1 MRVQKWFTV
10 LVLIATL
17 LVAVPAVAQD
27 ITVEEPVE
35 LSVTGVVE
43 AIVDT
48 TLTVDG
54 LDYDVAAAE
63 ITAIGVLAVGDTV
76 TVVYFVEEEAN
87 IAISVIEDEAE
98 DNGEEPVE
106 EFTVTGDVEAIV
118 GSVITVGGV
127 DYDASSAFIT
137 AVGVLV
143 VGDTVT
149 VVYLVEDE
157 VNVALSIIEDEV
169 IVDDDDDEDDDDG
182 SAPDHS
188 RQYGVGSKCE
198 AEAPE
203 GWVEYTVGEDDTLW
217 SLAVA
222 TGSSIAQL
230 KFPNCIKNPH
240 DISAGDVVFLPAT
253 PDPDAEPVHPGR
265 GRNKNRNSGDENTE
279 ADERPG
285 NGNGRGNN
293 GNGNGNGKSNGNGN
307 GNGNGRGNGNGGNG
321 SGNGKGNGNGNGNGN
336 GKNK

>member
-10 LVLIATL
+10 LVLIAAL
-17 LVAVPAVAQD
+17 LVAVPAFAQD
-27 ITVEEPVE
+27 EVIEEPVE
-35 LSVTGVVE
+35 LSVTGAVD
-43 AIVDT
+43 AIAGT

-54 LDYDVAAAE
+54 LNYDVAAAE
-63 ITAIGVLAVGDTV
+63 ITAVGVLAAGDTV

-98 DNGEEPVE
+98 EDDEEPVE
-106 EFTVTGDVEAIV
+106 ELTVTGDVEAIT
-118 GSVITVGGV
+118 GSVITVDGV

-137 AVGVLV
+137 AVGVLA

-149 VVYLVEDE
+149 IVYVIEAE
-157 VNVALSIIEDEV
+157 VNVALSIVEDEV
-169 IVDDDDDEDDDDG
+169 IVDEDDDEDDDDG
-182 SAPDHS
+182 NAPDHS

-222 TGSSIAQL
+222 SGSSIAQL
-230 KFPNCIKNPH
+230 KFPNCIQNPH
-240 DISAGDVVFLPAT
+240 DLSAGDVVFLPAT

-265 GRNKNRNSGDENTE
+265 GRNKGGDDDGEDT
-279 ADERPG
+279 ADQP
-285 NGNGRGNN
+285 
-293 GNGNGNGKSNGNGN
+293 

-321 SGNGKGNGNGNGNGN
+321 NGKGKGNGNGRGNGNGGGNGNGNGN

>member
-10 LVLIATL
+10 LVLIAAL
-17 LVAVPAVAQD
+17 LVAVPAFAQD
-27 ITVEEPVE
+27 EAVEEEPVE

-43 AIVDT
+43 AIAGT

-63 ITAIGVLAVGDTV
+63 ITAVGVLAVDDTV

-87 IAISVIEDEAE
+87 IAVSVIEDEAE
-98 DNGEEPVE
+98 DDGEEPVE
-106 EFTVTGDVEAIV
+106 ELTVTGDVEAIV

-137 AVGVLV
+137 AVGVLA

-149 VVYLVEDE
+149 IVYVVEDE
-157 VNVALSIIEDEV
+157 VNVALSIVEDEV
-169 IVDDDDDEDDDDG
+169 DVDDDDEDDDDG
-182 SAPDHS
+182 TAPDHS

-222 TGSSIAQL
+222 TGSSISQL
-230 KFPNCIKNPH
+230 KFPNCIQNPH
-240 DISAGDVVFLPAT
+240 DISAGDVVFLPST

-265 GRNKNRNSGDENTE
+265 GRNKNGDDGDDAAEQ
-279 ADERPG
+279 P
-285 NGNGRGNN
+285 
-293 GNGNGNGKSNGNGN
+293 
-307 GNGNGRGNGNGGNG
+307 GNGNGRGNGNGG
-321 SGNGKGNGNGNGNGN
+321 GNGKGKGNGNGRGNGNGGGNGNGNGN
-336 GKNK
+336 GKHK

>member
-10 LVLIATL
+10 LILVAAL
-17 LVAVPAVAQD
+17 LVAVPAFAQD
-27 ITVEEPVE
+27 EAIEEEPVE

-43 AIVDT
+43 AIAGT

-63 ITAIGVLAVGDTV
+63 ITAVGVLAVGDTV

-98 DNGEEPVE
+98 DDGEEPVE
-106 EFTVTGDVEAIV
+106 ELTVTGDVEAIV
-118 GSVITVGGV
+118 GSIITVGGV
-127 DYDASSAFIT
+127 DYDASAAFIT
-137 AVGVLV
+137 AVGVLA

-149 VVYLVEDE
+149 IVYVVEAE

-182 SAPDHS
+182 NAPDHS

-222 TGSSIAQL
+222 TGSSISQL
-230 KFPNCIKNPH
+230 KFPNCIQNPH
-240 DISAGDVVFLPAT
+240 DLSAGDVVFLPST
-253 PDPDAEPVHPGR
+253 PDPDAQPEHPGR
-265 GRNKNRNSGDENTE
+265 GRNKDRGDDAEDAETE
-279 ADERPG
+279 SRG

-293 GNGNGNGKSNGNGN
+293 GKGK
-307 GNGNGRGNGNGGNG
+307 GNGNGRGNGG
-321 SGNGKGNGNGNGNGN
+321 GNGNGNGNGN

>member
-10 LVLIATL
+10 LVLMAAL
-17 LVAVPAVAQD
+17 LVAVPAFAQD
-27 ITVEEPVE
+27 EAIEEEPVE
-35 LSVTGVVE
+35 LSVTGVVD
-43 AIVDT
+43 AIAGT

-63 ITAIGVLAVGDTV
+63 ITAVGVLAVGDTV

-87 IAISVIEDEAE
+87 IAVSVIEDEAE
-98 DNGEEPVE
+98 DDGEEPVE
-106 EFTVTGDVEAIV
+106 ELTVTGDIEAIV
-118 GSVITVGGV
+118 GSLITVDGV
-127 DYDASSAFIT
+127 DYDASTAFIT
-137 AVGVLV
+137 AVGVLA

-149 VVYLVEDE
+149 IVYVVEEE
-157 VNVALSIIEDEV
+157 VNVALSVIEDEV
-169 IVDDDDDEDDDDG
+169 IVDDDDEDDDDG
-182 SAPDHS
+182 NAPDHS
-188 RQYGVGSKCE
+188 RQFGVGSKCE

-230 KFPNCIKNPH
+230 KFPNCIQNPH
-240 DISAGDVVFLPAT
+240 DISAGDVVFLPST

-265 GRNKNRNSGDENTE
+265 GRNKDRDGEDDGEE
-279 ADERPG
+279 AASEQRGNG

-293 GNGNGNGKSNGNGN
+293 GK
-307 GNGNGRGNGNGGNG
+307 GNGNGRGNGNGG
-321 SGNGKGNGNGNGNGN
+321 GNGNGN

>member
-10 LVLIATL
+10 LVLIAAL
-17 LVAVPAVAQD
+17 LIAVPAFAQD
-27 ITVEEPVE
+27 EAVEEEPVE
-35 LSVTGVVE
+35 VSVTGVVE
-43 AIVDT
+43 AIAGT

-63 ITAIGVLAVGDTV
+63 ITAVGVLAVGDTV

-87 IAISVIEDEAE
+87 IAVSVIEDEAE
-98 DNGEEPVE
+98 DDGEEPVE
-106 EFTVTGDVEAIV
+106 ELTITGDVEAIV

-127 DYDASSAFIT
+127 DYDASTAFIT
-137 AVGVLV
+137 AVGVLA

-149 VVYLVEDE
+149 IVYVVEAD
-157 VNVALSIIEDEV
+157 VNVALSIVEDEV
-169 IVDDDDDEDDDDG
+169 DVDDDDEDDDDG
-182 SAPDHS
+182 TAPDHS

-230 KFPNCIKNPH
+230 KFPNCIQNPH
-240 DISAGDVVFLPAT
+240 DLSAGDVVFLPST
-253 PDPDAEPVHPGR
+253 PDPDAELVHPGR
-265 GRNKNRNSGDENTE
+265 GRNKDRDGEDDGEQ
-279 ADERPG
+279 PG

-293 GNGNGNGKSNGNGN
+293 GKGK
-307 GNGNGRGNGNGGNG
+307 GNGNGRGNGG
-321 SGNGKGNGNGNGNGN
+321 GNGNGNGN
-336 GKNK
+336 GKN

>member
-10 LVLIATL
+10 LVLMAAL
-17 LVAVPAVAQD
+17 LIAVPVFAQD
-27 ITVEEPVE
+27 EAIEEEPVE
-35 LSVTGVVE
+35 LSVTGVVD
-43 AIVDT
+43 AIAGT

-63 ITAIGVLAVGDTV
+63 ITAVGVLALGDTV

-87 IAISVIEDEAE
+87 IAVSVIEDEAE
-98 DNGEEPVE
+98 DDGEEPVE
-106 EFTVTGDVEAIV
+106 ELTVTGDIEAIV
-118 GSVITVGGV
+118 GSLLTVDGV
-127 DYDASSAFIT
+127 DYDASTAFIT
-137 AVGVLV
+137 AVGVLA

-149 VVYLVEDE
+149 IVYVIEEE
-157 VNVALSIIEDEV
+157 VNVALSVIEDEV
-169 IVDDDDDEDDDDG
+169 IVDDDDEDDDDG
-182 SAPDHS
+182 NAPDHS
-188 RQYGVGSKCE
+188 RQFGVGSKCE

-230 KFPNCIKNPH
+230 KFPNCIQNPH
-240 DISAGDVVFLPAT
+240 DISAGDVVFLPLT

-265 GRNKNRNSGDENTE
+265 GRNKDGEGDDEETE
-279 ADERPG
+279 TRG

-293 GNGNGNGKSNGNGN
+293 GK
-307 GNGNGRGNGNGGNG
+307 GNGNGRGNGNGG
-321 SGNGKGNGNGNGNGN
+321 GNGNGNGN

>member
-10 LVLIATL
+10 LVLIAAL
-17 LVAVPAVAQD
+17 LVAVPAFAQD
-27 ITVEEPVE
+27 EAIEEEPVE
-35 LSVTGVVE
+35 LSVTG
-43 AIVDT
+43 IVDAIAGT

-63 ITAIGVLAVGDTV
+63 ITAVGVLAVGDTV

-87 IAISVIEDEAE
+87 IAVSVIEDEAE
-98 DNGEEPVE
+98 DDGEEPVE
-106 EFTVTGDVEAIV
+106 ELTVTGDIEAIA
-118 GSVITVGGV
+118 GSIITVDGV
-127 DYDASSAFIT
+127 DYDASTAFIT
-137 AVGVLV
+137 AVGVLA

-149 VVYLVEDE
+149 IVYVVEED
-157 VNVALSIIEDEV
+157 VNVALSVIEDEV
-169 IVDDDDDEDDDDG
+169 IVDDDDEDDDDG
-182 SAPDHS
+182 NAPDHS

-222 TGSSIAQL
+222 TGSSISQL
-230 KFPNCIKNPH
+230 KFPNCIQNPH
-240 DISAGDVVFLPAT
+240 DLSAGDVVFLPAT

-265 GRNKNRNSGDENTE
+265 GRNKDRDGEE
-279 ADERPG
+279 ATSEQRG
-285 NGNGRGNN
+285 NGNGRGN
-293 GNGNGNGKSNGNGN
+293 
-307 GNGNGRGNGNGGNG
+307 NGNGRGNGNGGNG
-321 SGNGKGNGNGNGNGN
+321 RGNNGNGGGNGNGNGN

>member
-10 LVLIATL
+10 LVLIAAL
-17 LVAVPAVAQD
+17 LVAVPAFAQD
-27 ITVEEPVE
+27 EVVVEEPVE
-35 LSVTGVVE
+35 LSVTGVVG
-43 AIVDT
+43 AIAGT

-63 ITAIGVLAVGDTV
+63 ITAVGVLAVGDTV

-87 IAISVIEDEAE
+87 IALSVVEDEAE
-98 DNGEEPVE
+98 EDDDEPAEEL
-106 EFTVTGDVEAIV
+106 TVTGDVEAIV

-127 DYDASSAFIT
+127 NYDASTAFIT
-137 AVGVLV
+137 AVGVLA

-149 VVYLVEDE
+149 VVYV
-157 VNVALSIIEDEV
+157 VNEEGVNAALSIVEDEV
-169 IVDDDDDEDDDDG
+169 IVDDEDDEDDDG
-182 SAPDHS
+182 NAPDHS
-188 RQYGVGSKCE
+188 RQYGVGNKCE

-222 TGSSIAQL
+222 TGSSISQL
-230 KFPNCIKNPH
+230 KFPNCIQNPH
-240 DISAGDVVFLPAT
+240 DLSAGDVVFLPAT
-253 PDPDAEPVHPGR
+253 PDPDAEIVHPGR
-265 GRNKNRNSGDENTE
+265 GRNKDRDGEGDEDGEEATE
-279 ADERPG
+279 QP
-285 NGNGRGNN
+285 
-293 GNGNGNGKSNGNGN
+293 

-321 SGNGKGNGNGNGNGN
+321 NGKGKGNGNGRGNGNGGNGNGNGN